1 MTAPQIL
8 RWMLTA
14 DAAQSN
20 TPLLEPAAEAG
31 SEHQLSANIA
41 TFVTLFTQE
50 LCERTKMRCDRTDG
64 AFLWHTRQN
73 HLLVD
78 AVSHDWAPFPEKSGR
93 RGSQD
98 YIESN
103 PLVCRTLKGF
113 GTWLAYSGAQEI
125 VSQSVKRRR
134 RPYLRH
140 YTRHLHRTN
149 QCHAIPRGAV
159 RSVKEHL
166 VFHLTPGKTLK
177 QRRAVISQRHAPR
190 LTTLT
195 ISNQQRLRMS
205 IIVPCS
211 QSHQL
216 TGTASCVESGGN

>member
-103 PLVCRTLKGF
+103 PRVCRTLKGF

-125 VSQSVKRRR
+125 VPQEVGKDTPASQLWV
-134 RPYLRH
+134 LLGGG
-140 YTRHLHRTN
+140 TRCKLKPFGDADPSEGCT
-149 QCHAIPRGAV
+149 GAV
-159 RSVKEHL
+159 CKE
-166 VFHLTPGKTLK
+166 
-177 QRRAVISQRHAPR
+177 R
-190 LTTLT
+190 LFGFARIL
-195 ISNQQRLRMS
+195 L
-205 IIVPCS
+205 
-211 QSHQL
+211 
-216 TGTASCVESGGN
+216 